1 MTFDRIPTYVSAVL
15 NKLIFEGYEA
25 YLVGGCVR
33 DILLGYEPHDYDI
46 TTSATPDEVE
56 QLFSHTIPTGK
67 KYGTITILYDSEDGM
82 QSDEVEVTTFRKD
95 CSYSDGRRPD
105 KVEFGTSLEEDVM
118 RRDFT
123 VNALAWSPK
132 TGIID
137 YVNGLQD
144 LDKGIIRCVGV
155 PSQRFKEDALRTVR
169 AIRFALQYNFT
180 IEDTV
185 MTGTLYALYD
195 AIIEDSCLQH
205 VSKERIHDEII
216 RIIPNLNNRFYGQTG
231 EDVKIL
237 KEDMILRCL
246 LNIFDME
253 DVWKIEHLLPPSEY
267 DTIEEKL
274 YHIYQFTPIKMK
286 EQKFSNKAIKYVNT
300 VRDCCKLYEECIEE
314 DKFKCNFSY
323 FIRYLLSK
331 YPSDIVKFVLTKPIV
346 TAGTNFNKSTLIS
359 SNLYDKLQA
368 EAFMHCL
375 SLNDLAING
384 DDLMKLGYKDK
395 EIGEK
400 LNLCLNEVLKYPEH
414 NEKEFL
420 INFITNS
427 EK

>member
-1 MTFDRIPTYVSAVL
+1 
-15 NKLIFEGYEA
+15 
-25 YLVGGCVR
+25 
-33 DILLGYEPHDYDI
+33 
-46 TTSATPDEVE
+46 
-56 QLFSHTIPTGK
+56 
-67 KYGTITILYDSEDGM
+67 
-82 QSDEVEVTTFRKD
+82 
-95 CSYSDGRRPD
+95 
-105 KVEFGTSLEEDVM
+105 
-118 RRDFT
+118 
-123 VNALAWSPK
+123 
-132 TGIID
+132 
-137 YVNGLQD
+137 
-144 LDKGIIRCVGV
+144 
-155 PSQRFKEDALRTVR
+155 
-169 AIRFALQYNFT
+169 
-180 IEDTV
+180 
-185 MTGTLYALYD
+185 
-195 AIIEDSCLQH
+195 
-205 VSKERIHDEII
+205 
-216 RIIPNLNNRFYGQTG
+216 
-231 EDVKIL
+231 
-237 KEDMILRCL
+237 
-246 LNIFDME
+246 
-253 DVWKIEHLLPPSEY
+253 
-267 DTIEEKL
+267 
-274 YHIYQFTPIKMK
+274 MK
-286 EQKFSNKAIKYVNT
+286 EQEFSNKAIKYVNT

-314 DKFKCNFSY
+314 DKFKCNLSY